1 MLYIPAFWDDFY
13 DECKA
18 NDVEFSDDAIDALYE
33 YYDELEEHIELDIVK
48 IKNTWTEYD
57 TFHDAMI
64 AIVLQNNMNIDMKNY
79 SEDDCRKFIEG
90 SDNPYNYLICENNH
104 VLLENGIW

>member
-18 NDVEFSDDAIDALYE
+18 HDVEFSDDAIDALYE

-64 AIVLQNNMNIDMKNY
+64 AVVLQNNMNIDMKNY